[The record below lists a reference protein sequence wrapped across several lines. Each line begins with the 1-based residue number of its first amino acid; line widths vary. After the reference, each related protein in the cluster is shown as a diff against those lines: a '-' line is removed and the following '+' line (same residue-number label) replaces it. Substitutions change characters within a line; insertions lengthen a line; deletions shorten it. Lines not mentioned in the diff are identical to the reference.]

1 MAKIELKSRNE
12 KLTYI
17 RQILNITQKELA
29 GENLTREFI
38 SMIEGAKRNMSRD
51 VAVTI
56 MKNAINYAKDK
67 GIPLDLDEEFIART
81 EEEDLCKLCD
91 ELQNT
96 METMDFCN
104 EIMDYAEKNNFPWAK
119 IIATKK
125 IGNIFF
131 INKEVDKAYEKY
143 ISCLNMIDRLNS
155 NKLKENIYNSIG
167 NVKLKRMQYEEAL
180 IYYKEALSYCYINQK
195 FTIKNIINYNI
206 ASVYHNLGDFNK
218 SLQII
223 EEMLK
228 EDLEKPLIIKCII
241 LKASN
246 YRKLHLL
253 QEALNIYKEL
263 LNDGF
268 ISNEFKGMIYNNM
281 ALSYMDNKDY
291 ENSNKYFD
299 LALVSAKF
307 NPDTIY
313 KTTINRGHMYIK
325 CGQYEKAKKV
335 LNEGMT
341 FSKAEEDYEYEMK
354 YLKELYS
361 LAQAEKNSEEM
372 IKIAEKILKLARKN
386 NIKDEVIWATNNLVE
401 IARHKKDINI
411 LNNI

>member
-341 FSKAEEDYEYEMK
+341 FSKVEEDYEYEMK

>member
-51 VAVTI
+51 VAVNI

-223 EEMLK
+223 EEILK
-228 EDLEKPLIIKCII
+228 EDLEKPLIIKCTFVMANNYKEMS
-241 LKASN
+241 LVSKALS
-246 YRKLHLL
+246 
-253 QEALNIYKEL
+253 IYEEL
-263 LNDGF
+263 LNDDLT
-268 ISNEFKGMIYNNM
+268 SNYFKSMIYNNM
-281 ALSYMDNKDY
+281 ALSYMDNNDY

-307 NPDTIY
+307 NPNIIY
-313 KTTINRGHMYIK
+313 KFIVGRGHMYIK
-325 CGQYEKAKKV
+325 FGQYKEARKV
-335 LNEGMT
+335 LNEGVA
-341 FSKAEEDYEYEMK
+341 FSKAEEDYEYEIK

-361 LAQAEKNSEEM
+361 LAQAEKSSEEM
-372 IKIAEKILKLARKN
+372 IKISEKILKLARKN

>member
-1 MAKIELKSRNE
+1 MAKIELKSRSE

-155 NKLKENIYNSIG
+155 NKLKEVIYTSIG

-180 IYYKEALSYCYINQK
+180 IYYKEALSYCYINDNVNV
-195 FTIKNIINYNI
+195 KNNINYNI

-218 SLQII
+218 SLKII
-223 EEMLK
+223 EEMLN
-228 EDLEKPLIIKCII
+228 EDLEKPLVIKCTFVMANNYKEMNLVSKALII
-241 LKASN
+241 
-246 YRKLHLL
+246 Y
-253 QEALNIYKEL
+253 EEL
-263 LNDGF
+263 LNDDLT
-268 ISNEFKGMIYNNM
+268 SNDFKSMIYNNM
-281 ALSYMDNKDY
+281 ALSYMDNNDY

-307 NPDTIY
+307 NPTIIY
-313 KTTINRGHMYIK
+313 KFIVGRGHMYIK
-325 CGQYEKAKKV
+325 FGQYKEARKV
-335 LNEGMT
+335 LNEGVD
-341 FSKAEEDYEYEMK
+341 FSKIEEDYEYEIK

-361 LAQAEKNSEEM
+361 LAQAEKNNQEM

-386 NIKDEVIWATNNLVE
+386 NIKDEVIWATNSLIE